1 MVEESIRVYREGS
14 VENKVEFLSKVLK
27 VGRSIEFSFFPFDV
41 SIFQENVQLVFYFLS
56 RFLGHNNDKSID
68 EVMLGFIMK
77 VS

>member
-41 SIFQENVQLVFYFLS
+41 SIFQENV
-56 RFLGHNNDKSID
+56 
-68 EVMLGFIMK
+68 
-77 VS
+77 